1 MSVMDTEVSTTTD
14 GPCAD
19 DVGVTSST
27 ALGESEAIPEPKPE
41 LTPDPDDGSEVSS
54 SNPDPQRV
62 PFKMPLLIG
71 PRPGKQKFL
80 KSGAKPL
87 AQCIDL
93 PQPSDS
99 PEPGQEPGNLP
110 DHGSGPD
117 PGVSPVSRSSE
128 TLVSTCAGVPYTEP
142 PWSGVPDREYSFQV
156 IKNGVIQASVALD
169 KPFLVVGRKEDC
181 DVVMEH
187 PSVSRYHAVV
197 QFRAAVE
204 EKSKSGFYVYDLG
217 STHGTFVNKE
227 QIHAKSYKRLNVGHM
242 VKFGGSS
249 RTFIL
254 EGPAEDQEEECP
266 LTVTELKALRKQ
278 REEEARERE
287 AKAKAQAEADAAKE
301 EQAGIDWGM
310 GDDAEDEDPSTE
322 NPFALSAANEDLYLD
337 DPKKTL
343 RGWFEREGYDMQY
356 HVEEKGYSHFVC
368 TIELPIDSPNGMSVI
383 AEASVK
389 GKKKEAVVA
398 CALEA
403 CRILDQHGELRK
415 SCHEGRKRKEKNW
428 EENDFYDSDE
438 DTFLDRTGTI
448 EKKREMRKKMV
459 KREDTVDTYDTLVE
473 KLRAVEEEVAKVQAK
488 LESSKQAAKEAEEDV
503 EDSLEAF
510 MSSLKSKTLADK
522 SQRSKLRQEL
532 ATLLQERTRLV
543 RLANVAKPTHLP
555 PLTSA
560 LLKSQSKSDAAAKKL
575 LPMTGSMKGHPSRR
589 KKPTPVSTP
598 TMVTPFQLGQ
608 DNVVEEEEEEDDDDD
623 GDAAAG
629 KEGGEQSQP
638 QQPAESGSKDDQTA
652 CTESE
657 SVAET
662 GDAMDEDDKPAV
674 IGPARPPS
682 SVLEFVKKD
691 QESSKKASEK
701 KKKKEARK
709 SCTEKAED
717 YVGWLPP
724 EGQSGDGKTHL
735 NLKYG
740 Y

>member
-14 GPCAD
+14 GQCAD

-41 LTPDPDDGSEVSS
+41 LKPDPDDGSEVSS
-54 SNPDPQRV
+54 SNPYPQRV
-62 PFKMPLLIG
+62 PFKMPLVIG

-93 PQPSDS
+93 PQPSNS
-99 PEPGQEPGNLP
+99 PEPGQEPGSNRELGDLP
-110 DHGSGPD
+110 DQGSGAD
-117 PGVSPVSRSSE
+117 PGVPRSSE

-181 DVVMEH
+181 DVMMEH

-204 EKSKSGFYVYDLG
+204 EKSKSGFYVYDLD

-278 REEEARERE
+278 REDEARERE
-287 AKAKAQAEADAAKE
+287 AKAKVQAEADAAKE

-343 RGWFEREGYDMQY
+343 RGWFEREGYEMQY

-415 SCHEGRKRKEKNW
+415 SCHGEPRRSTAHFSGARNARLTRAANARRRTGRRTTST
-428 EENDFYDSDE
+428 DSDE

-488 LESSKQAAKEAEEDV
+488 LESSKQAAKEAEADA

-575 LPMTGSMKGHPSRR
+575 LPMTGSMKGHPLRR

-598 TMVTPFQLGQ
+598 TMVTPFQLGP
-608 DNVVEEEEEEDDDDD
+608 DNVVEEEEEEEDDDDN
-623 GDAAAG
+623 DAAAG

-638 QQPAESGSKDDQTA
+638 QQPAESGKKDNQTA
-652 CTESE
+652 RMESE
-657 SVAET
+657 SIAET
-662 GDAMDEDDKPAV
+662 GDAMDEDDKPAI

-701 KKKKEARK
+701 K
-709 SCTEKAED
+709 
-717 YVGWLPP
+717 
-724 EGQSGDGKTHL
+724 
-735 NLKYG
+735 
-740 Y
+740 

>member
-14 GPCAD
+14 GQSAD

-27 ALGESEAIPEPKPE
+27 ALGEPQHHE
-41 LTPDPDDGSEVSS
+41 PDPENDDGSEVSS
-54 SNPDPQRV
+54 SNAEPQRV

-71 PRPGKQKFL
+71 PRPGKQKIL
-80 KSGAKPL
+80 KTGTKPL
-87 AQCIDL
+87 AQCVDL
-93 PQPSDS
+93 PQPSES
-99 PEPGQEPGNLP
+99 PEPGLSPEAGNDP
-110 DHGSGPD
+110 DQGSGPPD
-117 PGVSPVSRSSE
+117 PAVPRAAGTSV
-128 TLVSTCAGVPYTEP
+128 TTCVGVPYTEP

-197 QFRAAVE
+197 QYRAAAG
-204 EKSKSGFYVYDLG
+204 EKSTSGFYVYDLE

-227 QIHAKSYKRLNVGHM
+227 QIHAKSYKRLSVGHM

-254 EGPAEDQEEECP
+254 EGPPEDQEEEWP
-266 LTVTELKALRKQ
+266 LTVTELKALRKRQ
-278 REEEARERE
+278 EEEARERE
-287 AKAKAQAEADAAKE
+287 AKAKVQAEADAAKE

-310 GDDAEDEDPSTE
+310 GDDAEEEDPSTE
-322 NPFALSAANEDLYLD
+322 NPFAFSAANEELYLD

-368 TIELPIDSPNGMSVI
+368 TIELPIDTPNGMSVI

-459 KREDTVDTYDTLVE
+459 KKEETVDTYDTLVE
-473 KLRAVEEEVAKVQAK
+473 KLKAVEEEVAKVQAK
-488 LESSKQAAKEAEEDV
+488 LESSKQAAKEAEADA

-532 ATLLQERTRLV
+532 ATLLQERARLT
-543 RLANVAKPTHLP
+543 RLANIAKPAHLP
-555 PLTSA
+555 PLTSG
-560 LLKSQSKSDAAAKKL
+560 LLKAQSKTEAAAAAAKKL

-589 KKPTPVSTP
+589 KKPALPVATP
-598 TMVTPFQLGQ
+598 TVVTPFQLGQ
-608 DNVVEEEEEEDDDDD
+608 DDGVEEEEEEEEDEEEEDRKGG
-623 GDAAAG
+623 GD
-629 KEGGEQSQP
+629 QSQP
-638 QQPAESGSKDDQTA
+638 QQPAESGSKDDRTA
-652 CTESE
+652 RTECE
-657 SVAET
+657 STAET
-662 GDAMDEDDKPAV
+662 EEAMDEDNKTAI

-682 SVLEFVKKD
+682 AVLEFVKKD
-691 QESSKKASEK
+691 QESSIKAIEK

>member
-14 GPCAD
+14 GQSAD
-19 DVGVTSST
+19 DLCVTSST
-27 ALGESEAIPEPKPE
+27 PLGEPEPEPEPKQR
-41 LTPDPDDGSEVSS
+41 PDDGSEVSS
-54 SNPDPQRV
+54 SDPEPQRV

-99 PEPGQEPGNLP
+99 LGSGQVPGLNAESGSVP
-110 DHGSGPD
+110 DRGSGPD
-117 PGVSPVSRSSE
+117 PGIPRAPG
-128 TLVSTCAGVPYTEP
+128 TLVSTCVGVPYTEP

-181 DVVMEH
+181 DVQMEH

-197 QFRAAVE
+197 QFRAAVG
-204 EKSKSGFYVYDLG
+204 EKSTSGITLCCLLNFFFRTVM
-217 STHGTFVNKE
+217 TKR
-227 QIHAKSYKRLNVGHM
+227 KSYIDALLSHSCKRGLCS
-242 VKFGGSS
+242 FY
-249 RTFIL
+249 TC
-254 EGPAEDQEEECP
+254 EGPADDQEEECS

-301 EQAGIDWGM
+301 EQEGIDWGL

-322 NPFALSAANEDLYLD
+322 NPFAFSAANEDLYLE

-343 RGWFEREGYDMQY
+343 RGWFEREGYEMQY

-368 TIELPIDSPNGMSVI
+368 TIELPIDTPNGMSVI

-459 KREDTVDTYDTLVE
+459 KKEDTVDTYDTLVE
-473 KLRAVEEEVAKVQAK
+473 KLKAVEEEIAKVQDK
-488 LESSKQAAKEAEEDV
+488 LESSKQAAKEAEADA

-532 ATLLQERTRLV
+532 ATLLQDRARLT
-543 RLANVAKPTHLP
+543 RLANIAKPAHLP
-555 PLTSA
+555 PLTST
-560 LLKSQSKSDAAAKKL
+560 LLKSQSKSDAAAAAKRL

-589 KKPTPVSTP
+589 KKPVPAASTAP
-598 TMVTPFQLGQ
+598 TVVTPFLPGQ
-608 DNVVEEEEEEDDDDD
+608 DNEVEEEEEEEDE
-623 GDAAAG
+623 
-629 KEGGEQSQP
+629 EGRKDTSSQGQP
-638 QQPAESGSKDDQTA
+638 QKPAESESKDNRTA
-652 CTESE
+652 CTGSE
-657 SVAET
+657 SIAET
-662 GDAMDEDDKPAV
+662 EEAMDEDDKPAV

-691 QESSKKASEK
+691 PEVSKKASEK